1 MEPEVP
7 AIFQRDQVVDTVLD
21 PGTRAKCEKVL
32 GVLLAQA
39 QDLDDDEADDLETLA
54 TLITFRIVLRCF
66 QQWVV
71 LQREVRLDDAVPNSI
86 RDFVEKVLGL
96 KTLCAVRDWVM
107 APAFRQRSDGILV
120 GLNRLIQNHEKEMG
134 PDLVQE
140 ELQLAVADTL
150 RNLLSQLFS
159 TVRLASQAE
168 AARTIFDWLT
178 AAFADECLCELQPP
192 GAGDHPD
199 AGENLEHEL
208 NTRYTNIRSK
218 VDDEDDD
225 AITTLCEIYEELFAL
240 QPHFA
245 TLEREVDA
253 VLSLASEGTSR
264 SHSTDRT
271 RPSQSTPRTRE
282 GDSSVGQSSQGTW
295 QVSTAALGTVPY
307 TIPEDEAA
315 EMQEL
320 GGGHTLLHQ
329 AAMDG
334 DLAKVKSLLQ
344 ESRED
349 LNRQDSGGDTPLI
362 LAAHHGYEDV
372 VQFLCSQADCDL
384 FLGNP
389 RAEHQAER
397 QGHRGVKDILEKEAN
412 ARNDP
417 RRWDGARHVLSPL
430 EEAVDLGHLED
441 VAVLASD
448 PGTRKHDL
456 DNALSLAAKEGLLEY
471 VKIFVEEADAD
482 VNAKTV
488 CGETPLHLAAFGGHL
503 EVAKYLVEEAQT
515 DVNSK
520 KHDGATP
527 LHLVAVGGHLEV
539 AKYLVEEAQV
549 DVNAG
554 DEDEETPL
562 HKAAWWSEL
571 EIVKYLVEQGRVDVN
586 AKNDNGWTPLHTA
599 AVGGDLEVAKCL
611 VEQAKVDVNAK
622 SNDGE
627 TPLHMA
633 AETEAVDLVRYL
645 IHEAGTDVNAQN
657 KDGKTPIDVVCSS
670 EDADEEHK
678 DAIESLLRAA
688 GAQSGTAFSS
698 SGLVQEP
705 MPPDQ

>member
-384 FLGNP
+384 FLQNLRGMT
-389 RAEHQAER
+389 ALDKAWR
-397 QGHRGVKDILEKEAN
+397 QGNNDVAAILWIEAN

-417 RRWDGARHVLSPL
+417 RRWDGTCVPSPL
-430 EEAVDLGHLED
+430 EEAMILGHFED
-441 VAVLASD
+441 MAVLAVDPVTSRPDWGSVISIANSD
-448 PGTRKHDL
+448 RRL
-456 DNALSLAAKEGLLEY
+456 M
-471 VKIFVEEADAD
+471 VV
-482 VNAKTV
+482 
-488 CGETPLHLAAFGGHL
+488 
-503 EVAKYLVEEAQT
+503 KYLVEKEKVDINTKA
-515 DVNSK
+515 N
-520 KHDGATP
+520 DG
-527 LHLVAVGGHLEV
+527 
-539 AKYLVEEAQV
+539 
-549 DVNAG
+549 
-554 DEDEETPL
+554 ETPL
-562 HKAAWWSEL
+562 HKAAGWGRMEV
-571 EIVKYLVEQGRVDVN
+571 VKYLVEADADVN
-586 AKNDNGWTPLHTA
+586 VEDDN
-599 AVGGDLEVAKCL
+599 
-611 VEQAKVDVNAK
+611 
-622 SNDGE
+622 
-627 TPLHMA
+627 
-633 AETEAVDLVRYL
+633 
-645 IHEAGTDVNAQN
+645 
-657 KDGKTPIDVVCSS
+657 GKTPLDRVCSS
-670 EDADEEHK
+670 MIADVGYEE
-678 DAIESLLRAA
+678 AIESILRAA
-688 GAQSGTAFSS
+688 GARSRRLEGAASCS
-698 SGLVQEP
+698 R
-705 MPPDQ
+705 